1 MGQKHLQAIADLVAD
16 RLEKEGEAIL
26 RVTGESMSPQIRIND
41 FVKIKNVPFQDITCG
56 DIVVFQQGNEYITH
70 RYLEIKESQ
79 LLMRGDKRVLPDPLI
94 HKNQFTGMVVEIK
107 RSERIFDLLQPQWVN
122 YNRRLGQASL
132 VNVKWIKSMTLTLH
146 HSYFTEGSPIPV
158 HFIQRMLSFP
168 FRVRCNVGYWIQRMQ
183 VVFSK

>member
-1 MGQKHLQAIADLVAD
+1 MGQKHLQAVTDSVTE
-16 RLEKEGEAIL
+16 RLDKEGEAIF

-41 FVKIKNVPFQDITCG
+41 LVKIRNVPFQDITCG

-70 RYLEIKESQ
+70 RYLEMQEDHF
-79 LLMRGDKRVLPDPLI
+79 LTRGDKRVLPDPLI

-132 VNVKWIKSMTLTLH
+132 VNVTWINSMTLRLYH
-146 HSYFTEGSPIPV
+146 PYFTEGLRIPV
-158 HFIQRMLSFP
+158 HFFQRMLSFP
-168 FRVRCNVGYWIQRMQ
+168 FRVRCNVGYWIQRIQ
-183 VVFSK
+183 AVFF